1 MLLKR
6 YILAAALVLFAA
18 ALISAGK
25 KKEEPVLPSAYILVE
40 CETGTVLSEYN
51 SAQRLNGCY
60 MNKLMALLLIAEDI
74 NAGQYELSDVLTAS
88 ESVRGT
94 SGSVIW
100 LEPGDQLTVEELL
113 KSVIIGNANDALTVL
128 AENSSGTVEDFTM
141 DMNARAFDL
150 GLRDTVYISPY
161 GYYDER
167 EYTTCAD
174 ISMVCS
180 ELSEYEFLRPY
191 FCTWRDFVKEGRT
204 ELVSENT
211 LSRTYHRHCGF
222 KACHSDAAGYCIAE
236 CGTNDVGLKFAAVVL
251 GADSEDVSFGTAKR
265 LINQGF
271 SDYKVTAAVFPED
284 LLRPV
289 TVRNGETSAVELSF
303 AERSDVVV
311 PRGSSSL
318 RTVSVLPAFLD
329 APLTKGQRV
338 GKAAFYNGK
347 ELVFETDIIV
357 KNDVNKLSYGF
368 ILKEILYKLSE

>member
-150 GLRDTVYISPY
+150 GLRIRFIFRCMDTMTKGNILPVLTFLWFVRS
-161 GYYDER
+161 
-167 EYTTCAD
+167 
-174 ISMVCS
+174 
-180 ELSEYEFLRPY
+180 SEYEFSGRISHLERL
-191 FCTWRDFVKEGRT
+191 VKEGRT

-222 KACHSDAAGYCIAE
+222 KACHSD
-236 CGTNDVGLKFAAVVL
+236 V
-251 GADSEDVSFGTAKR
+251 AD
-265 LINQGF
+265 
-271 SDYKVTAAVFPED
+271 
-284 LLRPV
+284 
-289 TVRNGETSAVELSF
+289 
-303 AERSDVVV
+303 
-311 PRGSSSL
+311 
-318 RTVSVLPAFLD
+318 
-329 APLTKGQRV
+329 
-338 GKAAFYNGK
+338 
-347 ELVFETDIIV
+347 IV
-357 KNDVNKLSYGF
+357 
-368 ILKEILYKLSE
+368 